1 MSDAPRILSRRD
13 AFTAVAALATAAA
26 LPSTV
31 ESTALAAPPAT
42 SQLTPSSAHQLNAL
56 LSRLARAPRRRS
68 FNALPM
74 ILTDPGQWDDEALQE
89 LFAYPVAYKQVV
101 DNTDIAGLWLD
112 RIGTTLNAQIWSFR
126 HPDFLSV
133 SATHGTAQIA
143 LYDQITWD
151 KYQLARLAGGSFKRN
166 TLIEATSAA
175 AGNPADF
182 EDPAGVF
189 SPADNTIPALMR
201 RGVVFLACHDEAWQ
215 LAATL
220 QRTDI
225 NPDRRNQQ
233 QLTAELINH
242 LIPGVIL
249 TPNVTATLSELVRVG
264 FQYLK

>member
-1 MSDAPRILSRRD
+1 MSDTSRILSRRD
-13 AFTAVAALATAAA
+13 MLTTVAALSTAATLPPAIASTAVAASA
-26 LPSTV
+26 
-31 ESTALAAPPAT
+31 
-42 SQLTPSSAHQLNAL
+42 QLTPPSANQLNAL

-215 LAATL
+215 LAGSLRHAG
-220 QRTDI
+220 I

>member
-1 MSDAPRILSRRD
+1 MSDTSRILSRRD
-13 AFTAVAALATAAA
+13 IVTAVAALSTAAT
-26 LPSTV
+26 LPPAIA
-31 ESTALAAPPAT
+31 STAVAASA
-42 SQLTPSSAHQLNAL
+42 QLTPPSANQLNAL
-56 LSRLARAPRRRS
+56 LGRLARAPRRRS

-89 LFAYPVAYKQVV
+89 VFAYPVAYKQVV
-101 DNTDIAGLWLD
+101 DNTSIAGLWLD
-112 RIGTTLNAQIWSFR
+112 RISTTLNAEIWSFK

-133 SATHGTAQIA
+133 SATHGTAQVA
-143 LYDQITWD
+143 LYDQVTWD
-151 KYQLARLAGGSFKRN
+151 KYQLARLAGETFKRN
-166 TLIEATSAA
+166 TLIEETVAA
-175 AGNPADF
+175 AADPDNF

-189 SPADNTIPALMR
+189 SPADNSIPALMR

-215 LAATL
+215 LAGSLRNAG
-220 QRTDI
+220 I